1 MFSSFSSRFTTVSV
15 NSSICLQVSAISLS
29 QFVIFKHLLMLIEQS
44 HDVIDVLDCLNIIG
58 IAGGL
63 SHLLVFLNGNNN
75 EDVAGPMSLS
85 NIVRERFSLT

>member
-1 MFSSFSSRFTTVSV
+1 
-15 NSSICLQVSAISLS
+15 
-29 QFVIFKHLLMLIEQS
+29 MLIEQS